1 MFSGVSIT
9 GISAA
14 VPIKVVDNLS
24 LGGGLFSDQEIH
36 NTVATTG
43 IRYRRVADPGI
54 CASDLAVAAA
64 ESLFEEMGLDR
75 SSIDYIIFMSQT
87 PDYRQP
93 ATAALIQ
100 NRLGLRKD
108 IGALDINMACSGYIY
123 GLSTAYSFCN
133 SKGIDRVLLLVGE
146 TLSKIVSKDDRAT
159 SLLFGDGAAATL
171 IEKTTRESGSA
182 FSLNTDGS
190 RYDVLLIKGGGYRY
204 PSSPSTLEKKLFSD
218 GSVRS
223 MENLYMDG
231 IEVFNFTMNEVP
243 RDVRKLLAE
252 CTLSVDSLDYLVFHQ
267 ANKIITDFIVK
278 KLKLQSS
285 KVPYCLDRFGNTSAV
300 SIPLTLVSEL
310 KNELQSGA
318 LELVLSGFGGG
329 LSWATAYVSTDNVCV
344 AGVIEV

>member
-1 MFSGVSIT
+1 
-9 GISAA
+9 
-14 VPIKVVDNLS
+14 
-24 LGGGLFSDQEIH
+24 
-36 NTVATTG
+36 
-43 IRYRRVADPGI
+43 
-54 CASDLAVAAA
+54 
-64 ESLFEEMGLDR
+64 
-75 SSIDYIIFMSQT
+75 
-87 PDYRQP
+87 
-93 ATAALIQ
+93 
-100 NRLGLRKD
+100 
-108 IGALDINMACSGYIY
+108 
-123 GLSTAYSFCN
+123 
-133 SKGIDRVLLLVGE
+133 
-146 TLSKIVSKDDRAT
+146 
-159 SLLFGDGAAATL
+159 
-171 IEKTTRESGSA
+171 
-182 FSLNTDGS
+182 
-190 RYDVLLIKGGGYRY
+190 
-204 PSSPSTLEKKLFSD
+204 
-218 GSVRS
+218 
-223 MENLYMDG
+223 MDG